1 MNLQMFR
8 VWSGRLL
15 LAAVLVPGL
24 ATAVNAATI
33 TGMRVVETEGKRQL
47 VVDLSGSGPRAQ
59 VVTTLRDNAWV
70 AELKDTQLAIG
81 SNPNGNYRQDRPA
94 QAIELLEATQTTAQT
109 VRIRLVGQAAPPQ
122 VSLTDS
128 TALQLVFDM
137 EASGGAPALK
147 AAASSRLELPDS
159 NRNGEAPRR
168 LSARAVAPP
177 TGDIAIGEITVGKPV
192 ELNSTDRIT
201 LVLKDAPVREVL
213 QILARRAGYNILFGG
228 DIGAQRISMDIQGE
242 ALDDTFNFV
251 LRLNDLKGRLVG
263 KTILVGKEIAQ
274 DLLQTQIRTFR
285 LNQADVNQVAGV
297 LRGLGAQV
305 TGGSSIGGST
315 GAAGAVGGLS
325 GATGAG
331 ASGGSAIGAGP
342 LKGELFVTL
351 DARTNALTA
360 IGTPR
365 ALQIAQAQ
373 IAQLDI
379 RSRQVMIDVKLID
392 VNLNDVTDLGF
403 KLGGAA
409 GNFSLGNI
417 TNNNFG
423 SATPSGNTFGQAG
436 PVGLTQITGTT
447 ATGAGLIFSTL
458 SSLSNAVALRLDTA
472 IQQGSA
478 KILASPKIVVQSG
491 ESFSKAYK
499 AEVKIVD
506 KVIVGTKISVDPAT
520 GLTSTTPDLKD
531 VGVTLGIDVFNIDDN
546 GYINIALRP
555 NVSSVYATQ
564 LTPQGDV
571 ITLTT
576 ERSLDIQRLRLRDGQ
591 TFVIGGVIREQDRNL
606 ATKIPFLG
614 DLPILGALFRSQSN
628 QNERREVALIVT
640 PHILRDPV
648 EEVAPGS
655 NGQIGPLGN
664 LPQP

>member
-1 MNLQMFR
+1 MNLQTLR

-15 LAAVLVPGL
+15 LAAILVPGL
-24 ATAVNAATI
+24 AAVVDAATV
-33 TGMRVVETEGKRQL
+33 TGLRVVETEGKRQL

-109 VRIRLVGQAAPPQ
+109 VRIRMVGQATPPQ
-122 VSLTDS
+122 VSLIDS
-128 TALQLVFDM
+128 TALQIVFDM
-137 EASGGAPALK
+137 EPSSATPLKASG
-147 AAASSRLELPDS
+147 SSRLELPDS

-315 GAAGAVGGLS
+315 GGAGAAGGLS

-331 ASGGSAIGAGP
+331 ASGGSSIGAGP

-423 SATPSGNTFGQAG
+423 SSTPAGGTFGQVG
-436 PVGLTQITGTT
+436 PTSLAQIAGTT

-458 SSLSNAVALRLDTA
+458 TGLSNAIALRLDTA

-491 ESFSKAYK
+491 ENFSKAYK

-506 KVIVGTKISVDPAT
+506 NVIIGTKISVDPAT
-520 GLTSTTPDLKD
+520 GLTSTTPNLGEA
-531 VGVTLGIDVFNIDDN
+531 GVTLNIEVFNIDDN
-546 GYINIALRP
+546 GYINLALKP

-564 LTPQGDV
+564 VTPQGDV
-571 ITLTT
+571 ISLLTV
-576 ERSLDIQRLRLRDGQ
+576 RSLDISRLRLRDGQ
-591 TFVIGGVIREQDRNL
+591 TFVIGGVIRDQDRNL
-606 ATKIPFLG
+606 VTKIPFLG

-628 QNERREVALIVT
+628 QKERREVALIVT

-648 EEVAPGS
+648 EEVGPGP
-655 NGQIGPLGN
+655 NGQTGPLSN
-664 LPQP
+664 LPNP